1 MHVNLKCLWLAF
13 TGTLSDDLGE
23 FGYREVPAGV
33 WCFYGRGVLPQLIM
47 PFPFHQCL
55 PTRSPKKLSP
65 EERLRRYIEQKY
77 GVMDVQKKSKNKV
90 EKKP

>member
-1 MHVNLKCLWLAF
+1 VI
-13 TGTLSDDLGE
+13 GLGE

-33 WCFYGRGVLPQLIM
+33 GCFYGEGVLPYLVM

-77 GVMDVQKKSKNKV
+77 GVMGVQKKNKDRV
-90 EKKP
+90 EKKS

>member
-1 MHVNLKCLWLAF
+1 VFIGILNN
-13 TGTLSDDLGE
+13 GLGE

-55 PTRSPKKLSP
+55 PTRSPKKIGP
-65 EERLRRYIEQKY
+65 EERLRRYVEQKY
-77 GVMDVQKKSKNKV
+77 GAIDVSKKSKDKI
-90 EKKP
+90 KKKC